1 MNTRSFLLAALIGG
15 AVMGFLGNIPIL
27 NFINCFLCAW
37 VWLSGILAVYLYRRF
52 ELANPALS
60 VGQGLALGAVA
71 GVIGAIIG
79 AIVGAIFGGL
89 GAAALVSAMRNMPG
103 YDPSSMDTFT
113 NLVAGGGFSLFALT
127 CNLVLYALFGAVGGL
142 IGTALIWKAPA
153 ALPPAPPV
161 QPVQ

>member
-27 NFINCFLCAW
+27 NFVNCFLCAW

-89 GAAALVSAMRNMPG
+89 GAAALVSSLRNMPG
-103 YDPSSMDTFT
+103 YDPSSMDTVT
-113 NLVAGGGFSLFALT
+113 NLVAGGGFSLIALT
-127 CNLVLYALFGAVGGL
+127 CNLVLYALFGAIGGL

-153 ALPPAPPV
+153 AMPPAPPM
-161 QPVQ
+161 Q